1 MLEPTDPGAMAA
13 IGRLDKLET
22 IMQKSLAAAALVA
35 MTITPPLM
43 PAALAADDAPVAV
56 VETEFTPLDEIDR
69 VRNSGCGID
78 DFEEFLNWYVSS
90 TKSGGWLEQ
99 VIWTNYMVKVG
110 KLADPKAPGNW
121 IHRQDYLGQF
131 RITSTDYRFS
141 RQTPAALPNDEFRK
155 VVLTRL
161 GEKQYR
167 VDWRGGRPFAGV
179 EGADRDAQ
187 AGAYIFEHK
196 KDCWYLTD
204 DLR

>member
-1 MLEPTDPGAMAA
+1 M
-13 IGRLDKLET
+13 RKL
-22 IMQKSLAAAALVA
+22 LATAALVA
-35 MTITPPLM
+35 MMITPSLTPT
-43 PAALAADDAPVAV
+43 ALAADDTPVAV
-56 VETEFTPLDEIDR
+56 VKTEFTPLDEIDR
-69 VRNSGCGID
+69 VRQSGCGVD
-78 DFEEFLNWYVSS
+78 DFDEFLTWYVSS

-110 KLADPKAPGNW
+110 KLADPEAAANW
-121 IHRQDYLGQF
+121 VDRQDYLGQF

-141 RQTPAALPNDEFRK
+141 RQNPAAVPNDEYRK
-155 VVLTRL
+155 VTLTRL

-167 VDWRGGRPFAGV
+167 VDWRGGPPFAGV
-179 EGADRDAQ
+179 EGADRDAR